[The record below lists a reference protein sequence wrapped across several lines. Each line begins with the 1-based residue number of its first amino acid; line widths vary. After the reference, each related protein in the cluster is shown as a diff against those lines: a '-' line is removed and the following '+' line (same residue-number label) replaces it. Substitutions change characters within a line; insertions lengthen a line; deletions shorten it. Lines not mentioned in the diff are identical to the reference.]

1 MPDFGADLRN
11 RQYTVA
17 AALISEI
24 LAADLPLQSKL
35 SSSLHAL
42 ENVTGHQRAALVLS
56 PTPGGP
62 PALIGHGSNA
72 RGDRAAM
79 ADLMNVQ
86 RILSRKGEKG
96 VVRSVLMSGV
106 PIVLKDVESSAIY
119 VPGDVA
125 MRSEA
130 CVSVRLGER
139 SRLAL
144 NLENCCVGAF
154 RIVDVQSIQQIA
166 LLFAAA
172 LEGNDIAAARP
183 LTSDL
188 LSDRLH

>member
-1 MPDFGADLRN
+1 MPDFGSDLRN
-11 RQYTVA
+11 WQYTVA
-17 AALISEI
+17 AALVSQI

-35 SSSLHAL
+35 SSSLYAL

-56 PTPGGP
+56 PKPGDP
-62 PALIGHGSNA
+62 PTLLGHGSSA
-72 RGDRAAM
+72 GGDSAEK

-86 RILSRKGEKG
+86 RILSRNGEKG
-96 VVRSVLMSGV
+96 VVRSVLISGV
-106 PIVLKDVESSAIY
+106 PIVLKDVDSSAIY

-130 CVSVRLGER
+130 CVSVRVGER

-144 NLENCCVGAF
+144 NLENCRVGAF
-154 RIVDVQSIQQIA
+154 RIVDVQSMQQIA

-172 LEGNDIAAARP
+172 LEGNDIAAVRP
-183 LTSDL
+183 LTSDF